1 GQRGRRLAGRTR
13 TQCAGLR
20 SPDGGARRGEQRI
33 RQPDDPQPEP
43 PACGGDG
50 GDRGEPSGVAFDR
63 ANDSWWVAG
72 GNSGTLTE
80 IGVGTDRVE
89 RIVPVDPS
97 GVLSGLTVDPGT
109 GSIYVGLLTNST
121 VAVVNAGSGA
131 VEGLIPVGYAP
142 SSLAYVP
149 AAGAV
154 FVANSGSGN
163 LSVVND
169 TALTP
174 THSIG
179 LGGIPISIAYDPA
192 QGVVLTALYGRNS
205 VAIVSVGFLTVRS
218 FLAVGSGP
226 SGIAYD
232 PATGAVQVANANGGT
247 VSTVGVLGF
256 PVEAVETGLPAHST
270 WWLNLTGGTHD
281 STDGVNLSL
290 YLINGTYSYTASTST
305 PCFAGSPGFFIVQ
318 GAPITVRVGFSR
330 ATTPVTFDAVGLPTG
345 TQWYVTLGGGLNA
358 STRGTALTFNL
369 TNGSYT
375 YVVATSDRTYAP
387 DPGSGEV
394 VVQGALLDVEIRF
407 AIVTSPV
414 LVRETGLPNGTAWWI
429 RTAGEQFTDNRTP
442 IGRRSSPNGTYRYSA

>member
-1 GQRGRRLAGRTR
+1 
-13 TQCAGLR
+13 
-20 SPDGGARRGEQRI
+20 
-33 RQPDDPQPEP
+33 
-43 PACGGDG
+43 
-50 GDRGEPSGVAFDR
+50 
-63 ANDSWWVAG
+63 
-72 GNSGTLTE
+72 
-80 IGVGTDRVE
+80 
-89 RIVPVDPS
+89 
-97 GVLSGLTVDPGT
+97 
-109 GSIYVGLLTNST
+109 
-121 VAVVNAGSGA
+121 
-131 VEGLIPVGYAP
+131 
-142 SSLAYVP
+142 
-149 AAGAV
+149 
-154 FVANSGSGN
+154 
-163 LSVVND
+163 
-169 TALTP
+169 
-174 THSIG
+174 
-179 LGGIPISIAYDPA
+179 
-192 QGVVLTALYGRNS
+192 
-205 VAIVSVGFLTVRS
+205 
-218 FLAVGSGP
+218 
-226 SGIAYD
+226 
-232 PATGAVQVANANGGT
+232 
-247 VSTVGVLGF
+247 
-256 PVEAVETGLPAHST
+256 
-270 WWLNLTGGTHD
+270 GTHD

-442 IGRRSSPNGTYRYSA
+442 MAVGLPNGTYRYSAGSANLSYRAGGGTFTVDGAPVDVNVSFRLVVFPVVIAQSGLSNGTRWAVVIDGRTLTSSNGTAEIDLPNGSYAFRLVAPAGYSATPAGGSVTVQGRA